1 MRERGLTNVG
11 NLQFSGASRWSASE
25 SFRVGDF
32 STGQVGKFTGS
43 SALLVDRDTPLLHKT
58 GLSENVLS
66 SKSKWL
72 LPPALCLYRFFQI
85 HHA

>member
-1 MRERGLTNVG
+1 M
-11 NLQFSGASRWSASE
+11 ASVITSKPATHDH
-25 SFRVGDF
+25 FKGP
-32 STGQVGKFTGS
+32 
-43 SALLVDRDTPLLHKT
+43 SALLVERDTPFLHKT
-58 GLSENVLS
+58 DLSENVLS